1 MKWRYV
7 TVSLVTGGLLFTC
20 SAYAADPQA
29 SETTKANQA
38 NAAEQRSPARI
49 EAAPGGGDM
58 ITAGPALQYV
68 THGRVGPDGRLI
80 TECTRSSAAN
90 TTSARGQ

>member
-1 MKWRYV
+1 MKWRCV
-7 TVSLVTGGLLFTC
+7 TVSLVTGSLLFTC

-38 NAAEQRSPARI
+38 STAEQRAPARI

-58 ITAGPALQYV
+58 ITAGPAQQYV
-68 THGRVGPDGRLI
+68 THGRVDPDGRLT
-80 TECTRSSAAN
+80 TECTRSSTAN
-90 TTSARGQ
+90 STSARGQ